1 MTMTAEEIVREYKAA
16 KYPEKQIRILAD
28 ENSCGVSNI
37 KTILEQAG
45 CELPRAGRK
54 KKTLPPESG
63 GAIAKFSLETKD
75 FEKGDESMKE
85 NAAPLTVLPAP
96 EGAGE
101 FQDEGPAPVAAPEP
115 IPEPA
120 SEAPTGK
127 IVYIPEDPPAPPHDE
142 DDDTVSASEVL
153 PLMLR
158 TSAIDVIARLLK
170 DTRNSPESGQRFT
183 EQVRGVLALIHE
195 VESRAAEVGS

>member
-54 KKTLPPESG
+54 KKTLSPESS

-75 FEKGDESMKE
+75 FEMGDESMKE
-85 NAAPLTVLPAP
+85 NTVPLTVLPAP

-101 FQDEGPAPVAAPEP
+101 FQDEGPVPVVEPEP
-115 IPEPA
+115 IPEP
-120 SEAPTGK
+120 EAPAGK
-127 IVYIPEDPPAPPHDE
+127 IVYIPEESPAPPCDE
-142 DDDTVSASEVL
+142 DDDTVSASEVI

-170 DTRNSPESGQRFT
+170 DARNTPESGAKFT
-183 EQVRGVLALIHE
+183 EQVRGVLALVHE
-195 VESRAAEVGS
+195 VETRSKEI